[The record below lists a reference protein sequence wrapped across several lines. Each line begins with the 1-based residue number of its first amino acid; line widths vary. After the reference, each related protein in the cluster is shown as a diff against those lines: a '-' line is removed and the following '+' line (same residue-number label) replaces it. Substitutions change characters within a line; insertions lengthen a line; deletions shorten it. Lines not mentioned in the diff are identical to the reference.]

1 MQKYLK
7 SHSELSAATS
17 NQGMA
22 SRIERSVT
30 VMEEHMREQ
39 MEHLASQVSG
49 NSGSSNSRL
58 EQKINLMA
66 VAIDRMIKGK
76 TGEASSALVAVGK
89 DKLRSQREKAPPK
102 LAAKAS
108 TADALAPRPPGT
120 PPRAAAQ
127 SKR

>member
-1 MQKYLK
+1 M
-7 SHSELSAATS
+7 H
-17 NQGMA
+17 
-22 SRIERSVT
+22 
-30 VMEEHMREQ
+30 EQ
-39 MEHLASQVSG
+39 MEHLASQLSG

-89 DKLRSQREKAPPK
+89 DKLRSQRDKTPPK
-102 LAAKAS
+102 ERLASQQPSSAAQMQM
-108 TADALAPRPPGT
+108 PGT
-120 PPRAAAQ
+120 PPRPAAQ